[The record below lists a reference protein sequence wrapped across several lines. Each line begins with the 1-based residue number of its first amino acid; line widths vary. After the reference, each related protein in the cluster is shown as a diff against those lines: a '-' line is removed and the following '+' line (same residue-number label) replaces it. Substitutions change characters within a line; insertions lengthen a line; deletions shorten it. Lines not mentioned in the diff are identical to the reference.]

1 MRPDLSVILLAY
13 QSEGKIKEACFALTS
28 AFEKENIHYEI
39 IIVDDGSKDGTVSEA
54 LKIQQENGNIKC
66 ISLSKNYTSPYAQ
79 FAGLSVCKG
88 RCVAPMPD
96 DFQRPIAHLIAMY
109 RMWQNGAKVV
119 ISHRLSRSDG
129 FWNDLGS
136 KLYYQIMNTFSTV
149 QFPKG
154 GTDGYLIDREIIDLI
169 NGLQGKRNT
178 TPVIEI
184 LHLGFDPI
192 WLGYERPKTKSG
204 SSRWTFKK
212 KWKLAMDTFFSGSN
226 MPLRM
231 ITVLGFVVF
240 LLSLIII
247 VAIVFS
253 KLFSDNTLFG
263 LPIRG
268 WSTLVVLVAFFNGM
282 LMLSLGIV
290 AEYLWR
296 MYEEVKGRPPF
307 IIKNENKTH

>member
-13 QSEGKIKEACFALTS
+13 QSEDKIKEACTALTS
-28 AFEKENIHYEI
+28 AFEKENIHFEI
-39 IIVDDGSKDGTVSEA
+39 IIVDDGSTDGTLGQA
-54 LKIQQENGNIKC
+54 QQIQKENSNIRC

-88 RCVAPMPD
+88 RCAAPMPD

-136 KLYYQIMNTFSTV
+136 KLYYQIMNSFSAV

-154 GTDGYLIDREIIDLI
+154 GTDGYLIDREIVDLI

-192 WLGYERPKTKSG
+192 WLGYERPKMTNG
-204 SSRWTFKK
+204 RSRWTFKK

-231 ITVLGFVVF
+231 ITGLGFVVF
-240 LLSLIII
+240 FMSLIII

-307 IIKNENKTH
+307 IIKNENTIN